1 MRSKNENIRP
11 KGETNM
17 KKRCLSFFLILALL
31 LTACG
36 LAYAETW
43 TCTECGTE
51 NNGNFCSECGA
62 KKPGDEWVCSECG
75 TTNSGGKYC
84 SDCGAARSGGA
95 SSAPSSS
102 TISDVRVSDDRDGV
116 TRITWSDTTGGPY
129 KVSYEAEDWD
139 HFSIYD
145 DGIRNTSHTTYCL
158 VPGVKYTVTVSNG
171 SSSASAE
178 YTPSKTSFTDF
189 KSGRRLKLDKAE
201 FDARGDG
208 YYTTFRLSL
217 YYPTL
222 SKDREYVYLLALKS
236 PLGYVDYTRTSDKY
250 VLERKYS
257 GYYEDLSLSDFLDA
271 AKRDYGSVPTGDYTL
286 EVYFDGALYSSVS
299 FYVRAD

>member
-1 MRSKNENIRP
+1 MKP

-17 KKRCLSFFLILALL
+17 KKRCLSFFLVIALL
-31 LTACG
+31 LAVCG
-36 LAYAETW
+36 LAHAETW
-43 TCTECGTE
+43 ICPECGTD
-51 NNGNFCSECGA
+51 NNGNFCSECGT
-62 KKPGDEWVCSECG
+62 KKPGDEWICPVCG
-75 TTNSGGKYC
+75 TTNSGGKFC
-84 SDCGAARSGGA
+84 SDCGASRSGVA
-95 SSAPSSS
+95 SPASSS
-102 TISDVRVSDDRDGV
+102 TITDVKCTDNRDGR
-116 TRITWSDTTGGPY
+116 TTITWKDSAGGPY
-129 KVSYEAEDWD
+129 KVSYEADGWNN
-139 HFSIYD
+139 FSIYD
-145 DGIRNTSHTTYCL
+145 DEIKSTSYTTYCL
-158 VPGVKYTVTVSNG
+158 VPGVNYTITVSNG
-171 SSSASAE
+171 SSSASTV

-189 KSGRRLKLDKAE
+189 KSGRRLKLDKAD

-250 VLERKYS
+250 VLEKKYI

-271 AKRDYGSVPTGDYTL
+271 TKRDFGSVPTGDYTL
-286 EVYFDGALYSSVS
+286 EVYFNGALYSSVS